1 MSDSALVKPT
11 HLDPSPLG
19 TKEYWDSLYE
29 TEISN
34 HAADTSDVGTIW
46 FNDSNAEDKVLDF
59 LQTQIVEEKILGDT
73 VTRNNASFLDLGT
86 GNGHFLMRL
95 RGWSED
101 DEDEEEEE
109 SWGGKMLGVDYS
121 EKSVQFARRIAEGK
135 LATQET
141 PKPHQ
146 EIEFQHWDIMTQPP
160 SSILSGTQSSGWDVV
175 LDKGTF
181 DAISLSEE
189 KDSNGQRICERYK
202 EKVVPL
208 IRAGGILLVTSC
220 NWTVEELRAWFEG
233 GELRYVD
240 CIGYKTFSFGG
251 KKGQTISSVC
261 FRKESVP

>member
-1 MSDSALVKPT
+1 MADNALIRPT

-46 FNDSNAEDKVLDF
+46 FNDSQAEDKALSF
-59 LQTQIVEEKILGDT
+59 LETHIVVEKILGDKIT
-73 VTRNNASFLDLGT
+73 KENASFLDLGT
-86 GNGHFLMRL
+86 GNGHFLVRL
-95 RGWSED
+95 RGWG
-101 DEDEEEEE
+101 DEDEEDEGA
-109 SWGGKMLGVDYS
+109 WIGRMLGVDYS
-121 EKSVQFARRIAEGK
+121 EKSVEFARRIAEEK
-135 LATQET
+135 LVAQEIS
-141 PKPHQ
+141 PSKR
-146 EIEFQHWDIMTQPP
+146 EIEFIHWDIMSQTP
-160 SSILSGTQSSGWDVV
+160 SSILTGAQSSGWDVV

-189 KDSNGQRICERYK
+189 TDSNGRRICEGYK

-208 IRAGGILLVTSC
+208 IREGGILLVTSC
-220 NWTVEELRAWFEG
+220 NWTAEELRAWFEG
-233 GELRYVD
+233 GELKYVN
-240 CIGYKTFSFGG
+240 CIGYRTFSFGG